1 MRRPWAKASAPDQVA
16 TAAPEMS
23 VPVMY
28 GNGLHLPVYPAQVPE
43 ILETLR
49 APVLPGNAGLP
60 DNEGVFCVDWAGIRT
75 RIAMLPWAPIRFAG
89 TTRARIPVPSDGYR
103 SEAEEYVGLALSLFN
118 DKETHRVVEV
128 GAGWAPWAVM
138 GIVVARRQGK
148 RASGIAVE
156 ADPLRATWCMQ
167 HAADN
172 NVDAEL
178 ISGTPTQIAAAL
190 AASTAELRVV
200 QAAGWT
206 SLTTLRFPV
215 LDDGD
220 MGGAVNEA
228 VTPEMDYRGAHLEH
242 FDVPTVTLEALL
254 LGEESTDLLHVDL
267 QGMELEVIVPGTDL
281 SESKVRFMAVGT
293 HNRYV
298 EGQLQEHFLKREWAL
313 LMESPSTSLFDG
325 VRPTLTG
332 FTTQDGNQLWANSR
346 FRDTPPVIYR
356 NRP

>member
-1 MRRPWAKASAPDQVA
+1 MRKPWAKAATTDQVA
-16 TAAPEMS
+16 TAAPATAT
-23 VPVMY
+23 PVMY

-49 APVLPGNAGLP
+49 APMLPGNAGLP

-75 RIAMLPWAPIRFAG
+75 RIAMLPWAPARFAG
-89 TTRARIPVPSDGYR
+89 TTRSRIPVPSDGYR
-103 SEAEEYVGLALSLFN
+103 SEAEEYVGLAISLSSE
-118 DKETHRVVEV
+118 KETYRVVEV

-156 ADPLRATWCMQ
+156 ADPLRATWCLQ

-172 NVDAEL
+172 GVQAEL
-178 ISGTPTQIAAAL
+178 ISGSSVEIAAAL
-190 AASTAELRVV
+190 ATSTAELQVV
-200 QAAGWT
+200 QAAGWAT
-206 SLTTLRFPV
+206 LTTLRFPV

-220 MGGAVNEA
+220 MGGAVNEE

-242 FDVPTVTLEALL
+242 FDVPTVTLGSL
-254 LGEESTDLLHVDL
+254 LGSDESTDLLHVDL
-267 QGMELEVIVPGTDL
+267 QGMELEVILPGTDL
-281 SESKVRFMAVGT
+281 IESKVRFMAVGT

-298 EGQLQEHFLKREWAL
+298 EGQLQEHLLKREWAL
-313 LMESPSTSLFDG
+313 LMESPSTAFFDG

-332 FTTQDGNQLWANSR
+332 FTTHDGNQLWANSR

-356 NRP
+356 DRS